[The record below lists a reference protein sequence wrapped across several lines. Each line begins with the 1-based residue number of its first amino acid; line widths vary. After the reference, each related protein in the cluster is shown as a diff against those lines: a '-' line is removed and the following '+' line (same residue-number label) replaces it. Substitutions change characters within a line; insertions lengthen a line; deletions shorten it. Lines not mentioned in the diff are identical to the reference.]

1 MSPSQ
6 DRGRICAVPS
16 PAPQTPD
23 PVEDLAH
30 EVARGEPAQD
40 RRPRFWRSHQQV
52 KETWRGIAEAWRGI
66 SKHGALADQLLKAF
80 EAVKGFRALPQDFLN
95 QLRDGVVEIGR
106 DYVEEGLDAKTLIA
120 EIQSCAPG
128 LMPYLLVTTGG
139 DVDILCKWIDRLLP
153 MAAMYALG
161 RLAETTQGLEPKIRK
176 LLAEAQQVEKT
187 DPEEAKLI
195 RAQVEHLR
203 ERLPRGF
210 VPTPGR
216 TGRPSLNPWRARLLD
231 VLFQDGMPIRQMA
244 KGLGQDA
251 AYLRRRRKLRENQ
264 VAEAPPL
271 PVPPLIASPKR

>member
-1 MSPSQ
+1 
-6 DRGRICAVPS
+6 VPS
-16 PAPQTPD
+16 PAPQTPA

-30 EVARGEPAQD
+30 EVARSEPAQD

-52 KETWRGIAEAWRGI
+52 KEAWRGIAE
-66 SKHGALADQLLKAF
+66 HGALGAELLKAFF
-80 EAVKGFRALPQDFLN
+80 EAVKGFRTLGLPQDFLN

-153 MAAMYALG
+153 TAAMYALG